1 MPGPLSETAL
11 GAILIARSAY
21 IETDDYGIPDWQ
33 AVIETHTAEGTPE
46 RAAWLA
52 HLTAVIDAVKE
63 EKNIPEPPA
72 IATGSTVAISGGK
85 RQKKSAAPVPG
96 APEFERDQRHAQIRA
111 QRILDLE
118 GAPAE
123 GEVGPARAKQVGRRR
138 DKVVDNLIIEEDE
151 LNSKQKLVKVVY
163 CIACDQRTVY
173 RNPQRIK
180 EHAFQCT
187 KLAELFPN
195 LYEDSVKANAE
206 RGNGVAPSSKLR
218 TKQKQGI
225 IPGNLRPAMEVDQP
239 NTEAGSSTAD
249 SNIKEYFAPKK
260 LSDAR
265 QAALQAALDIALFQL
280 VICAALPFSFVENPW
295 LINLLFIAAPSY
307 ITPDRSAFF
316 IRLIT
321 EQLSAFMVALK
332 AFLAARFYL
341 TLSFDGWSSRAHD
354 EIYTFHTTLP
364 SRRSFLTAGHVFK
377 GVSVTAAALC
387 DVVEKRIFA
396 SFKAKSYSALARPV
410 SDV

>member
-1 MPGPLSETAL
+1 MPLSETAL

-72 IATGSTVAISGGK
+72 IVTGSTVAISGSK

-123 GEVGPARAKQVGRRR
+123 GEVGPARAKQGPEQPAQVYTDLNPWFPCRNS
-138 DKVVDNLIIEEDE
+138 VVDNGALRLIWTERGFD
-151 LNSKQKLVKVVY
+151 LRGTHLFGFGFDWVLQFMPDLK
-163 CIACDQRTVY
+163 RTVY

-180 EHAFQCT
+180 EHALQCT

-206 RGNGVAPSSKLR
+206 RGNGVGVAPSSKLR
-218 TKQKQGI
+218 TKRKQGI
-225 IPGNLRPAMEVDQP
+225 IPGNLLPAMEVDQP

-265 QAALQAALDIALFQL
+265 QASLQAALDIALFQV
-280 VICAALPFSFVENPW
+280 VICAALPFSFVENAW
-295 LINLLFIAAPSY
+295 LINLLFIA
-307 ITPDRSAFF
+307 
-316 IRLIT
+316 
-321 EQLSAFMVALK
+321 
-332 AFLAARFYL
+332 
-341 TLSFDGWSSRAHD
+341 
-354 EIYTFHTTLP
+354 
-364 SRRSFLTAGHVFK
+364 GHK
-377 GVSVTAAALC
+377 L
-387 DVVEKRIFA
+387 
-396 SFKAKSYSALARPV
+396 
-410 SDV
+410 